1 MSQDIASTPVRQH
14 GRRRTILLIATALVL
29 IVAITIVAVS
39 CSGNN
44 ETGPPTV
51 VVDRGTVALAV
62 SASGSIAPGG
72 RQSLGF
78 ADGGTVT
85 EVLVNVGDQVQPGQV
100 LARIDDTVARQTLA
114 QRQATLAQ
122 QTATLNKLIGGN
134 TVEAAEASL
143 DKAQDIERAT
153 RRQVDATN
161 AANRSATSRA
171 QTQLSFDKSSL
182 DRAEQQYD
190 ADRSACRA
198 SPRTT
203 TPTAT
208 TPPAAAATVPTTA
221 VPTTAVPTGV
231 PTTPPTG
238 GQQPGGQPGTTVTVT
253 VPPPTTT
260 PTSQPPRHRR
270 NSGDSGDSGG
280 SGGSGRVITERVGL
294 RAASSPLDDDV
305 DDDVALADG
314 RTGAA
319 CSRLLSDRSAVQQAE
334 GAVVA
339 SQTALDAAE
348 ERENTDRAAGDV
360 SIQNAQQGVVTAQNQ
375 LGTAG
380 NDRPQDIAAQRAQV
394 EDARAGVVIAQRD
407 LDETVIIAPAVGTV
421 TAINGTAGEVVAP
434 PSAVTALAPGG
445 RAPLPATS
453 GGGTGTGTGGSA
465 APGAGAFLT
474 LDSANSF
481 QVVVPFEEADAAR
494 VLPGQP
500 VQVSVDALPND
511 TLTGRVT
518 SVAPSGV
525 DLSGIVSYYA
535 TITVDGAADRLR
547 DGQTAEADVR
557 VEVADNVLRV
567 PAAAVR
573 RSGGQPTVTITGPDG
588 TPVSMPFLAG
598 LVGDDYVEVRSGLTD
613 GDKVELPQATVTARP
628 QDQGPPDN

>member
-1 MSQDIASTPVRQH
+1 M
-14 GRRRTILLIATALVL
+14 
-29 IVAITIVAVS
+29 AITVVAVS

-134 TVEAAEASL
+134 TRRGGRGLAGQGPGHRAGDAPAGRRDERREPVGHLAGPDAAEL
-143 DKAQDIERAT
+143 
-153 RRQVDATN
+153 RQVVAGPGRAAVRRRPVRVPGEPPHHHGDSHDA
-161 AANRSATSRA
+161 ACSRR
-171 QTQLSFDKSSL
+171 
-182 DRAEQQYD
+182 DRAD
-190 ADRSACRA
+190 HRPADRRAHDAPDGRPAAGRPAGHHRHRDRA
-198 SPRTT
+198 SPHD
-203 TPTAT
+203 
-208 TPPAAAATVPTTA
+208 PADQPADAPS
-221 VPTTAVPTGV
+221 PELRRLRGS
-231 PTTPPTG
+231 G
-238 GQQPGGQPGTTVTVT
+238 G
-253 VPPPTTT
+253 
-260 PTSQPPRHRR
+260 
-270 NSGDSGDSGG
+270 NGDSGG
-280 SGGSGRVITERVGL
+280 NGRVITERVGL

-453 GGGTGTGTGGSA
+453 GGTGTGTGGSA

>member
-203 TPTAT
+203 TAT
-208 TPPAAAATVPTTA
+208 
-221 VPTTAVPTGV
+221 

-253 VPPPTTT
+253 VPPPTTA
-260 PTSQPPRHRR
+260 PSQPTRHRR
-270 NSGDSGDSGG
+270 NSGDSGGSGG
-280 SGGSGRVITERVGL
+280 YGDSGGSGRVVTERVGL

-421 TAINGTAGEVVAP
+421 TAINGAAGEVVAP

-453 GGGTGTGTGGSA
+453 GGTGTGTGGSA

-494 VLPGQP
+494 ILPGQP
-500 VQVSVDALPND
+500 VQVAVDALPND

-535 TITVDGAADRLR
+535 TITVDGGADRLR

>member
-1 MSQDIASTPVRQH
+1 MSTDIAARPGRLH

-29 IVAITIVAVS
+29 IVAITVVAVS

-134 TVEAAEASL
+134 SVEAAEASL

-203 TPTAT
+203 TATPT

-221 VPTTAVPTGV
+221 PPTGV

-238 GQQPGGQPGTTVTVT
+238 GQQPGGHRRTVTVT
-253 VPPPTTT
+253 VPPPTTP
-260 PTSQPPRHRR
+260 PTSQPTRHRR
-270 NSGDSGDSGG
+270 NSGDSGGSGGNGDSGG
-280 SGGSGRVITERVGL
+280 NGRVITERIGL

-421 TAINGTAGEVVAP
+421 TAINGNAGEVVAP

-453 GGGTGTGTGGSA
+453 GGTGTGTGGSA

>member
-1 MSQDIASTPVRQH
+1 MSTDIAARPGRLH

-29 IVAITIVAVS
+29 IVAITVVAVS

-134 TVEAAEASL
+134 SVEAAEASL

-208 TPPAAAATVPTTA
+208 TPPAAAATVPP
-221 VPTTAVPTGV
+221 PTTPPTGV
-231 PTTPPTG
+231 PTTSPTG
-238 GQQPGGQPGTTVTVT
+238 GQQPGGQPGGTVTVT
-253 VPPPTTT
+253 VPPPTTP
-260 PTSQPPRHRR
+260 PTSQPTRHRR
-270 NSGDSGDSGG
+270 NSGDSGGSGGNGDSGG
-280 SGGSGRVITERVGL
+280 NGRVITERIGL

-421 TAINGTAGEVVAP
+421 TAINGNAGEVVAP

-453 GGGTGTGTGGSA
+453 GGTGTGTGGSA

>member
-1 MSQDIASTPVRQH
+1 MSEDIASTPVRQH

-122 QTATLNKLIGGN
+122 QTATLNKLVGGN

-221 VPTTAVPTGV
+221 APTGV
-231 PTTPPTG
+231 PTTPSTG
-238 GQQPGGQPGTTVTVT
+238 GQQPGGQPGGTVTVT
-253 VPPPTTT
+253 VPPPTTP
-260 PTSQPPRHRR
+260 PTSQPTRHRR
-270 NSGDSGDSGG
+270 NSGDSGGSGGNGDSGG
-280 SGGSGRVITERVGL
+280 NGRVITERIGL

-421 TAINGTAGEVVAP
+421 TAINGNAGEVVAP

-453 GGGTGTGTGGSA
+453 GGTGTGTGGSA

>member
-1 MSQDIASTPVRQH
+1 MSEDIASTPVRQH

-29 IVAITIVAVS
+29 IVAITVVAVS

-122 QTATLNKLIGGN
+122 QTATLNKLVGGN

-221 VPTTAVPTGV
+221 APTGV
-231 PTTPPTG
+231 PTTPSTG
-238 GQQPGGQPGTTVTVT
+238 GQQPGGQPGGTVTVT
-253 VPPPTTT
+253 VPPPTTP
-260 PTSQPPRHRR
+260 PTSQPTRHRR
-270 NSGDSGDSGG
+270 NSGDSGGSGGNGDSGG
-280 SGGSGRVITERVGL
+280 NGRVITERIGL

-421 TAINGTAGEVVAP
+421 TAINGNAGEVVAP

-453 GGGTGTGTGGSA
+453 GGTGTGTGGSA

>member
-1 MSQDIASTPVRQH
+1 MSTDIAARPGRLH

-29 IVAITIVAVS
+29 IVAITVVAVS

-134 TVEAAEASL
+134 SVEAAEASL

-221 VPTTAVPTGV
+221 VPTTACRPAC
-231 PTTPPTG
+231 
-238 GQQPGGQPGTTVTVT
+238 
-253 VPPPTTT
+253 
-260 PTSQPPRHRR
+260 PRRPR
-270 NSGDSGDSGG
+270 
-280 SGGSGRVITERVGL
+280 
-294 RAASSPLDDDV
+294 RAASS
-305 DDDVALADG
+305 
-314 RTGAA
+314 
-319 CSRLLSDRSAVQQAE
+319 
-334 GAVVA
+334 
-339 SQTALDAAE
+339 
-348 ERENTDRAAGDV
+348 RAA
-360 SIQNAQQGVVTAQNQ
+360 S
-375 LGTAG
+375 
-380 NDRPQDIAAQRAQV
+380 R
-394 EDARAGVVIAQRD
+394 
-407 LDETVIIAPAVGTV
+407 
-421 TAINGTAGEVVAP
+421 
-434 PSAVTALAPGG
+434 
-445 RAPLPATS
+445 
-453 GGGTGTGTGGSA
+453 A
-465 APGAGAFLT
+465 AP
-474 LDSANSF
+474 S
-481 QVVVPFEEADAAR
+481 P
-494 VLPGQP
+494 
-500 VQVSVDALPND
+500 
-511 TLTGRVT
+511 
-518 SVAPSGV
+518 
-525 DLSGIVSYYA
+525 
-535 TITVDGAADRLR
+535 
-547 DGQTAEADVR
+547 
-557 VEVADNVLRV
+557 
-567 PAAAVR
+567 
-573 RSGGQPTVTITGPDG
+573 
-588 TPVSMPFLAG
+588 
-598 LVGDDYVEVRSGLTD
+598 
-613 GDKVELPQATVTARP
+613 
-628 QDQGPPDN
+628 